1 MNEPRDTSSQ
11 IKPIE
16 TEYKGYR
23 FRSRLEARW
32 AIFFDALHLQWVY
45 EDEGFQFDRV
55 PVRITT
61 DWEKISGKYLPDFY
75 FPKLNYYI
83 EIKGRPATNFE
94 TLLWAALSSITDSK
108 VYLFD
113 SGMFLP
119 GSSGFDYDA
128 PFCSRFIRGEFSDS
142 PLMWMK
148 CDKCGKIDITF
159 DGWVH
164 YSSQCKC
171 YDDVNRKKWGGS
183 NHPDVVAAYAKALSS
198 RFEHGEH
205 P

>member
-1 MNEPRDTSSQ
+1 MKNKDTTPK

-45 EDEGFQFDRV
+45 EDEGFQFDRI

-94 TLLWAALSSITDSK
+94 TLLCAALSSITDSK

-183 NHPDVVAAYAKALSS
+183 NHPDIVAAYTKALSS
-198 RFEHGEH
+198 RFEYGEH

>member
-1 MNEPRDTSSQ
+1 MEIQDTTSK
-11 IKPIE
+11 IKAIE

-32 AIFFDALHLQWVY
+32 AIFFDALHLQWLY
-45 EDEGFQFDRV
+45 EDQGFQFDKV
-55 PVRITT
+55 PVRISS
-61 DWEKISGKYLPDFY
+61 DWEKISGRYLPDFY

-83 EIKGRPATNFE
+83 EIKGRPATEFE
-94 TLLWAALSSITDSK
+94 MLFCAALSSTTKSK

-119 GSSGFDYDA
+119 GAQGFDYDA
-128 PFCSRFIRGEFSDS
+128 PFSKRFIDGEFSDS

-164 YSSQCKC
+164 YSSQCSC
-171 YDDVNRKKWGGS
+171 YDDNNRKKYGGS
-183 NHPDVVAAYAKALSS
+183 DHPNIVAAYKKALSS
-198 RFEHGEH
+198 RFEYGET